1 MLVGLFI
8 SHWFEALQQLSFSFM
23 ENCDASLQ
31 QIGSWLAILHI
42 ILNYF
47 GEIGWNFHLLSFYPF
62 SLAVRDIVMIFESEA
77 SLMKKVDADFY
88 FLLLLNLIFEW
99 PFRLFKWYMTRSEIG
114 LLCYL
119 FMGEEVIF
127 QCHQTLIAYI
137 ANEC

>member
-1 MLVGLFI
+1 
-8 SHWFEALQQLSFSFM
+8 
-23 ENCDASLQ
+23 
-31 QIGSWLAILHI
+31 
-42 ILNYF
+42 
-47 GEIGWNFHLLSFYPF
+47 
-62 SLAVRDIVMIFESEA
+62 MIFESEA